1 MHSDITFDPLKDA
14 INCTVTWLKERVMEQ
29 KRTPK
34 VFIYP
39 TDEED
44 EAINRGI
51 ALDPDTWELTDKVF
65 KRLKPYAIYEEER
78 RRAGQR

>member
-1 MHSDITFDPLKDA
+1 MKH
-14 INCTVTWLKERVMEQ
+14 

-34 VFIYP
+34 GLILP

-51 ALDPDTWELTDKVF
+51 ALDPDTWELTEEDF
-65 KRLKPYAIYEEER
+65 KRFKPYAIYEEER
-78 RRAGQR
+78 RKAGDR